1 MSGMFDKMLQ
11 GKTPVVIGAVLV
23 LGCAVV
29 LAVVV
34 GGCRTGSSGGG
45 AGSVHYICQACGYE
59 WDGPPAAKPKCP
71 KCDEVPVT
79 KAWYQCPR
87 CERHFCGVESKK
99 LGPGKM
105 RYRASGTEKWQSKP
119 PPKLTCP
126 YCKLSSSL
134 TYRRPTTSEGELLP
148 TGDDRPRRR

>member
-1 MSGMFDKMLQ
+1 MSGMFDKIFQ

-45 AGSVHYICQACGYE
+45 ADSVHYICEACGHE
-59 WDGPPAAKPKCP
+59 WDDPPTATPKCP
-71 KCDEVPVT
+71 KCGEVPIMR
-79 KAWYQCPR
+79 AWYECPR
-87 CERHFCGVESKK
+87 CKKPFSGVESKK

-105 RYRASGTEKWQSKP
+105 RYRASGTEKWMRIP
-119 PPKLTCP
+119 PKKLTCP
-126 YCKLSSSL
+126 HCKFSSSA
-134 TYRRPTTSEGELLP
+134 TYKRPTTPEGKPLP